1 MFYFSPSLAK
11 STLNHD
17 SSMSREQPQKWTFE
31 NTGSKY
37 GVPTKYFTMTAKT
50 DNDKNLDED

>member
-1 MFYFSPSLAK
+1 MFCFSPALAEF
-11 STLNHD
+11 TLNHD
-17 SSMSREQPQKWTFE
+17 SSMPQEQPQKWTFE
-31 NTGSKY
+31 NTGFNY